1 MLCRRSPVAMGMPIF
16 RCDERHFVE
25 VVGRYGVLVEEGM
38 VGFDAAAEDD
48 SFAGGKAAVD
58 LDAEVDV
65 AADCLAVGGDGLDG
79 VFDHVDVG
87 LEVGEIA
94 AVVEEGGEVPDGGE
108 AACSGV
114 GTAGDQLF
122 LGFAEDVIVDAGFV
136 AHFSAEKLVGGHAE
150 VLAGDIPEGDVDGA
164 ERAHDGGAAEV
175 APAVEVLPVV
185 LDAQGILADQ
195 IALEGFDGAG

>member
-1 MLCRRSPVAMGMPIF
+1 MGIPIF
-16 RCDERHFVE
+16 RCDECHFVK
-25 VVGRYGVLVEEGM
+25 VVRRYRVLVEEGV
-38 VGFDAAAEDD
+38 VGLDAAAEHDG
-48 SFAGGKAAVD
+48 FAGGKAAVD

-87 LEVGEIA
+87 LEIGEVA

-108 AACSGV
+108 AACAGV

-122 LGFAEDVIVDAGFV
+122 LGFAEDVIVDASFV
-136 AHFSAEKLVGGHAE
+136 AHFAAEKLVGGHAE
-150 VLAGDIPEGDVDGA
+150 VLAGDVPEGDIDGA

-175 APAVEVLPVV
+175 APTVEVLPVV
-185 LDAQGILADQ
+185 LDAQGILTDQ
-195 IALEGFDGAG
+195 VALEGLDGAG